1 MTVTILMMAGAY
13 ALVAALLLLILISA
27 RVNLALKAL
36 ATIAT
41 AALIPWTYHSIGE
54 LRGLPTDSEPPAH
67 FKLHWARVVEPNLLM
82 KEKGHVFM
90 WLEAL
95 DDRNFP
101 SGIPRAYGLAYDA
114 ELVKKVEVAMGK
126 IKDGEEVA
134 GTISEKPT
142 EDMADTAEAL
152 AEKVKDGGRPAGP
165 NSGSVGERSF
175 DFDAAML
182 TFGEAPAPITPD
194 KDK

>member
-1 MTVTILMMAGAY
+1 MTFTILSLTAAY
-13 ALVAALLLLILISA
+13 ALVAAFLLLILISA

-41 AALIPWTYHSIGE
+41 AALIPWTYHSIGD

-67 FKLHWARVVEPNLLM
+67 FKLHWAQVVEPNPLM

-90 WLEAL
+90 WLEEL
-95 DDRNFP
+95 DAKNFP
-101 SGIPRAYGLAYDA
+101 SGMPRAYALAYDP

-126 IKDGEEVA
+126 IKVGETVA
-134 GTISEKPT
+134 GTISDKPT
-142 EDMADTAEAL
+142 EDKSDTAAVL
-152 AEKVKDGGRPAGP
+152 AEKVKAGAKPAGP
-165 NSGSVGERSF
+165 NSGSVGERYFEF
-175 DFDAAML
+175 DPAML

-194 KDK
+194 KAK